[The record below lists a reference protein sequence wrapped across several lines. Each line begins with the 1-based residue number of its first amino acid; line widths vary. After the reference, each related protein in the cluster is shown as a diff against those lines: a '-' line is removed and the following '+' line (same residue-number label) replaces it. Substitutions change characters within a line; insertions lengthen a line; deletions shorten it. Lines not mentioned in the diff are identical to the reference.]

1 MDLKKSAF
9 TVSGF
14 TMISRVLGF
23 IRDILIANILGA
35 GTIADTFFVAFRF
48 PNLFRRLFA
57 EGAFSAAFVPIF
69 SDILT
74 KESIIKARKFG
85 EQAFSIL
92 ILILICFLTIFEI
105 IMPWAMYLLAPGF
118 DSVPGKFE
126 LAVQLSRITLPYLL
140 FISLVSLQSGILN
153 ALGHFGAAASAP
165 ILLNVV
171 LISALLI
178 FGGHQNQIGHLLA
191 IAISLAGVAQ
201 FIWLS
206 YHCTKYGFPVKLRL
220 PKITKN
226 IRLLGKRTV
235 PVIFGASLY
244 QINLLIGTIL
254 ASLISDGAVSYLYYA
269 DRITQ
274 LPLGVIGV
282 ALGTA
287 LLPLLS
293 NQISSGNSGLAKTT
307 QTRGIE
313 IALLFTIPATA
324 GLAAISLPI
333 VVVLFEHGAFS
344 HQASL
349 ATSKAMVAYS
359 VGLPAYV
366 LIKVLAPSFFARGD
380 TSRPVRIAA
389 ISLIINIVLN
399 LLLMQ
404 MFGHIGIALASS
416 ISAWVNAISLAIVLH
431 RRGHFDLNHK
441 LMFSSFKIILA
452 SVLMGV
458 VIFTGAKFI
467 NFNVLVTHTE
477 KGFFLFILIFLG
489 ICVYGFF
496 VVIFKVVSWKELRSV
511 WVRRNM

>member
-35 GTIADTFFVAFRF
+35 GAIADAFFVAFRF

-69 SDILT
+69 SELLT
-74 KESIIKARKFG
+74 KNSIIKAREFG

-92 ILILICFLTIFEI
+92 ILILICFLTVFEI

-206 YHCTKYGFPVKLRL
+206 YHCTKYGFPVKLRF

-431 RRGHFDLNHK
+431 RRGHFDLNRK

-496 VVIFKVVSWKELRSV
+496 VIIFKVVNWKELRSV

>member
-1 MDLKKSAF
+1 MFDFLNIEL
-9 TVSGF
+9 
-14 TMISRVLGF
+14 ISTKL
-23 IRDILIANILGA
+23 LLAQLYLNILGV
-35 GTIADTFFVAFRF
+35 IAKY
-48 PNLFRRLFA
+48 
-57 EGAFSAAFVPIF
+57 SI
-69 SDILT
+69 
-74 KESIIKARKFG
+74 ESI
-85 EQAFSIL
+85 Q
-92 ILILICFLTIFEI
+92 
-105 IMPWAMYLLAPGF
+105 
-118 DSVPGKFE
+118 
-126 LAVQLSRITLPYLL
+126 
-140 FISLVSLQSGILN
+140 
-153 ALGHFGAAASAP
+153 
-165 ILLNVV
+165 
-171 LISALLI
+171 
-178 FGGHQNQIGHLLA
+178 
-191 IAISLAGVAQ
+191 
-201 FIWLS
+201 
-206 YHCTKYGFPVKLRL
+206 
-220 PKITKN
+220 N

-324 GLAAISLPI
+324 GLAAISFPI

-431 RRGHFDLNHK
+431 RRGHFNLNRK

-489 ICVYGFF
+489 ICVYMINKITVF
-496 VVIFKVVSWKELRSV
+496 R
-511 WVRRNM
+511 